1 MQIFTLCFQQFF
13 ILQQFFIWEFW
24 SRELPRDEGRAN
36 WSTWGKRPTTSP
48 KNLFYLH
55 VRSEKSAVF
64 DGCPLSPSS
73 WLAVNHLPWTR
84 RLLPPVQVQAAA
96 TWWLESATLMPWSVK
111 PPHCDQPFM
120 PLLWGWWGG
129 GVEESTWILCVWC
142 VKFWPV
148 QFILFSENVTGQQGV
163 PSRVF
168 MSGAT
173 SVATQILSI
182 KQWVVHC
189 QVD

>member
-120 PLLWGWWGG
+120 PLLWGGG
-129 GVEESTWILCVWC
+129 GGAGWRRVPGFSVFGASSSDLCSLFYFQKMLPASKES
-142 VKFWPV
+142 
-148 QFILFSENVTGQQGV
+148 QAES
-163 PSRVF
+163 S
-168 MSGAT
+168 
-173 SVATQILSI
+173 
-182 KQWVVHC
+182 WVVL
-189 QVD
+189 QV